1 MASPAETTLNQSGA
15 LAHAPGRPIVEYHPP
30 AWLSPNLGSHSTV
43 DISPSEIVRRHS
55 AAWSGLHV
63 ETVQVMRHTPFEY
76 GFRAPRHLLI
86 ALELG
91 ERLDGE
97 TVVEGLP
104 RSTLRDFT
112 HKLTFVPAGHDF
124 RSWQKPRVLTRVT
137 HFYIDPREPLA
148 DPALRFGE
156 IEFKPRL
163 FFYDRDLRET
173 ALKFKS
179 QVENPGSMPRLYA
192 EALGIVLTHELHQQW
207 RCTPRA
213 GQSWWPCGLAAK
225 AGGRLYRGAC
235 RRRHSARDPS
245 RVGTAEPVP
254 FLPVVQEFLRHPAA
268 SISRE
273 PPNRTGQATI
283 GESRTVRHHDC
294 ARCWLWRDQQ
304 VQCRVSQADRP
315 NPEPLSPQSRLEESR
330 ADAGLPLR
338 SPDRNSGAAREES
351 A

>member
-1 MASPAETTLNQSGA
+1 MVSSAETTLDQSAA
-15 LAHAPGRPIVEYHPP
+15 LAPRPPRPIAEHQPP
-30 AWLSPNLGSHSTV
+30 AWLHPDLESRSIV
-43 DISPSEIVRRHS
+43 DFSPSEIVRRHS

-76 GFRAPRHLLI
+76 GFRAPCHLLI

-192 EALGIVLTHELHQQW
+192 EALGIVLTHEL
-207 RCTPRA
+207 
-213 GQSWWPCGLAAK
+213 
-225 AGGRLYRGAC
+225 
-235 RRRHSARDPS
+235 
-245 RVGTAEPVP
+245 
-254 FLPVVQEFLRHPAA
+254 
-268 SISRE
+268 
-273 PPNRTGQATI
+273 
-283 GESRTVRHHDC
+283 VRI
-294 ARCWLWRDQQ
+294 
-304 VQCRVSQADRP
+304 
-315 NPEPLSPQSRLEESR
+315 
-330 ADAGLPLR
+330 
-338 SPDRNSGAAREES
+338 NSGAARREPVNRGGLAPWQQKRVAAYIEERVANDIPLATLAELARLSPYHFCRSFKRTFGMPPHRYHAIRRIERAKQLLADRQLSVTTIALDVGFSDTSRFS
-351 A
+351 AAFHRLTGQTPSCYRRNLD

>member
-1 MASPAETTLNQSGA
+1 MASPAETTMTQSAA
-15 LAHAPGRPIVEYHPP
+15 LAPPPARPIAGYHQP
-30 AWLSPNLGSHSTV
+30 ARPRPDLEARSIV
-43 DISPSEIVRRHS
+43 DISPPEIVRRHS
-55 AAWSGLHV
+55 AAWSGVHV
-63 ETVQVMRHTPFEY
+63 ETVQIMQHMPFEY
-76 GFRAPRHLLI
+76 GFRAPCHLLI

-163 FFYDRDLRET
+163 FFYDRDLWDT

-192 EALGIVLTHELHQQW
+192 EALGIVLTHEL
-207 RCTPRA
+207 
-213 GQSWWPCGLAAK
+213 
-225 AGGRLYRGAC
+225 
-235 RRRHSARDPS
+235 
-245 RVGTAEPVP
+245 
-254 FLPVVQEFLRHPAA
+254 
-268 SISRE
+268 
-273 PPNRTGQATI
+273 
-283 GESRTVRHHDC
+283 VRI
-294 ARCWLWRDQQ
+294 
-304 VQCRVSQADRP
+304 
-315 NPEPLSPQSRLEESR
+315 
-330 ADAGLPLR
+330 
-338 SPDRNSGAAREES
+338 NSGAARREPANRGGLAPWQQKRVAAYIEERVANDIPLATLAELARLSPYHFCRSFKRSFGMPPHRYHAIRRIERAKQLLADRQLSVTTIALDVGFSDTSRFS
-351 A
+351 AAFHRLTGQTPSCYRRNLD

>member
-1 MASPAETTLNQSGA
+1 MVSSAETTLDQSAA
-15 LAHAPGRPIVEYHPP
+15 LAPRPPRPIAEYQPP
-30 AWLSPNLGSHSTV
+30 AWLHPDLESRSIV
-43 DISPSEIVRRHS
+43 DFSPSEIVRRHS

-76 GFRAPRHLLI
+76 GFRAPCHLLI

-163 FFYDRDLRET
+163 FFYDRDLWET
-173 ALKFKS
+173 ALKLKS
-179 QVENPGSMPRLYA
+179 LVENAGSMHRQYA
-192 EALGIVLTHELHQQW
+192 EALGIVLTHELVRINGDGGH
-207 RCTPRA
+207 RGPVSR
-213 GQSWWPCGLAAK
+213 GGLAPWQQKRVAAYIEERVADDIPLATLAELARLSPYHFSRSFKRSFGMPPHRYHANRRIEWAK
-225 AGGRLYRGAC
+225 HLLANRELSITTIALDVGFSDTSTFTAAFHRL
-235 RRRHSARDPS
+235 
-245 RVGTAEPVP
+245 
-254 FLPVVQEFLRHPAA
+254 
-268 SISRE
+268 
-273 PPNRTGQATI
+273 TGQTP
-283 GESRTVRHHDC
+283 SCYR
-294 ARCWLWRDQQ
+294 
-304 VQCRVSQADRP
+304 
-315 NPEPLSPQSRLEESR
+315 
-330 ADAGLPLR
+330 
-338 SPDRNSGAAREES
+338 RNLD
-351 A
+351 